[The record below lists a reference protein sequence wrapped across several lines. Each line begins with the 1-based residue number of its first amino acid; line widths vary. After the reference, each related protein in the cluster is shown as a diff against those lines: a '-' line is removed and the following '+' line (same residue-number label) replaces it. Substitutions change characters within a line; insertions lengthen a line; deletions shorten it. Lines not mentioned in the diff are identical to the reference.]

1 MPAFPNSAPG
11 AIRGQRGAALIV
23 SLILLL
29 VMTLLGIA
37 AMNSSILQGFMSA
50 SQQEQTTRLARS
62 EDFLLEG
69 EFEVEQLVANG
80 VGVTLCDDGDGNDV
94 PCCPVDTCFRDLA
107 AEPDDA
113 FATNSFAT
121 AFPGGVGINGGYL
134 IEYMGEF
141 LVPGESVAEGG
152 GLEDSLIHIFRVS
165 ARSTPGSERG
175 GSRIVQ
181 SLYVTLDGPD
191 L

>member
-1 MPAFPNSAPG
+1 MPELLHMAHG
-11 AIRGQRGAALIV
+11 ARDPQRGAALIV

-29 VMTLLGIA
+29 VMTLLGLA

-50 SQQEQTTRLARS
+50 SQQEQTTRLARA

-69 EFEVEQLVANG
+69 EFEVEQLVVNG
-80 VGVTLCDDGDGNDV
+80 VGTTICPVRGG
-94 PCCPVDTCFRDLA
+94 PCCPVDDCYVNLEVDPTQAFDVNDLDTDFLGGDALA
-107 AEPDDA
+107 A
-113 FATNSFAT
+113 
-121 AFPGGVGINGGYL
+121 GGYL
-134 IEYMGEF
+134 IEYMGQF

-165 ARSTPGSERG
+165 ARSVPGNERG
-175 GSRIVQ
+175 GLRIVQ
-181 SLYVTLDGPD
+181 SLYVTLDGPN

>member
-1 MPAFPNSAPG
+1 MLHTARGAP
-11 AIRGQRGAALIV
+11 RTQRGAALIV

-29 VMTLLGIA
+29 VMTLLGVA

-50 SQQEQTTRLARS
+50 SQQEQTTRLARA

-69 EFEVEQLVANG
+69 EFEIERLVVGG
-80 VGVTLCDDGDGNDV
+80 VGTTLCSGA
-94 PCCPVDTCFRDLA
+94 PCCPAGACYRNLEANPTQ
-107 AEPDDA
+107 A
-113 FATNSFAT
+113 FAVNSPAT
-121 AFPGGVGINGGYL
+121 AFPGGNTAGGGYL
-134 IEYMGEF
+134 VEYMGQF

-165 ARSTPGSERG
+165 ARSVPGNERG
-175 GSRIVQ
+175 GLRIVQ
-181 SLYVTLDGPD
+181 SLYVSLDGPD

>member
-1 MPAFPNSAPG
+1 MLHMAHG
-11 AIRGQRGAALIV
+11 ARDTQRGAALIV

-29 VMTLLGIA
+29 VMTLLGLA

-50 SQQEQTTRLARS
+50 TQQEQTTRLARA

-69 EFEVEQLVANG
+69 EFEVEQLVVNG
-80 VGVTLCDDGDGNDV
+80 VGITLCGGA
-94 PCCPVDTCFRDLA
+94 PCCPNLTCYRNLEA
-107 AEPDDA
+107 NPGQA
-113 FATNSFAT
+113 FDVNLFGTTFT
-121 AFPGGVGINGGYL
+121 GGSTGGAGGYL
-134 IEYMGEF
+134 IEYMGQF

-165 ARSTPGSERG
+165 ARSVPGNERG
-175 GSRIVQ
+175 GLRIVQ

>member
-1 MPAFPNSAPG
+1 MPGMLHKA
-11 AIRGQRGAALIV
+11 RDVKRTQRGAALIV

-29 VMTLLGIA
+29 VMTLLGLT

-50 SQQEQTTRLARS
+50 SQQEQTQRLARA

-69 EFEVEQLVANG
+69 EFEVEQLVADG
-80 VGVTLCDDGDGNDV
+80 VGTTDCGGT
-94 PCCPVDTCFRDLA
+94 PCCPAGTCYLDLIA
-107 AEPDDA
+107 NPGPG
-113 FATNSFAT
+113 FAVNSPAT
-121 AFPGGVGINGGYL
+121 AFPGGGTTGAGGGYL

-152 GLEDSLIHIFRVS
+152 GFEDSLIHIFRVS
-165 ARSTPGSERG
+165 ARSVPGNERG
-175 GSRIVQ
+175 GLRIVQ

-191 L
+191 

>member
-1 MPAFPNSAPG
+1 MPEMLHMAHG
-11 AIRGQRGAALIV
+11 ARDTQRGAALIV

-29 VMTLLGIA
+29 VMTLLGVA

-50 SQQEQTTRLARS
+50 SQQEQTTRLARA

-69 EFEVEQLVANG
+69 EFEVEQLVVNG
-80 VGVTLCDDGDGNDV
+80 VGTTVCGGV
-94 PCCPVDTCFRDLA
+94 PCCAAGACYLNLDTNPGPGFNVN
-107 AEPDDA
+107 
-113 FATNSFAT
+113 ATAT
-121 AFPGGVGINGGYL
+121 AFPGGNTAGGGYL
-134 IEYMGEF
+134 IEYMGQF

-165 ARSTPGSERG
+165 ARSVPGNERG
-175 GSRIVQ
+175 GLRIVQ
-181 SLYVTLDGPD
+181 SLYVTLDGPN

>member
-1 MPAFPNSAPG
+1 MLHTARG
-11 AIRGQRGAALIV
+11 AKGTERGAALIV

-29 VMTLLGIA
+29 VMTLLGVA

-50 SQQEQTTRLARS
+50 SQQEQTTRLARA

-69 EFEVEQLVANG
+69 EFEVEQLVVDG
-80 VGVTLCDDGDGNDV
+80 VGDTTCGGV
-94 PCCPVDTCFRDLA
+94 PCCPLGTCYRNL
-107 AEPDDA
+107 DA
-113 FATNSFAT
+113 DPTQAFNVNSLAT
-121 AFPGGVGINGGYL
+121 AFPGGNTAGAGGYL
-134 IEYMGEF
+134 IEYMGQF

-165 ARSTPGSERG
+165 ARSVPGGNERG
-175 GSRIVQ
+175 GLRIVQ
-181 SLYVTLDGPD
+181 SLYVSLDGPD

>member
-1 MPAFPNSAPG
+1 MLHTARG
-11 AIRGQRGAALIV
+11 AKRTQRGAALIV

-29 VMTLLGIA
+29 VMTLLGLA

-50 SQQEQTTRLARS
+50 SQQEQTTRLARA

-69 EFEVEQLVANG
+69 EFEVEQLVVGG
-80 VGVTLCDDGDGNDV
+80 VGTTTCGGATL
-94 PCCPVDTCFRDLA
+94 CCPVGACYRNLEADPTQ
-107 AEPDDA
+107 A
-113 FATNSFAT
+113 FDVNSLLRP
-121 AFPGGVGINGGYL
+121 FPGGNTAGGGYL
-134 IEYMGEF
+134 IEYMGQF

-165 ARSTPGSERG
+165 ARSVPGNERG
-175 GSRIVQ
+175 GLRIVQ
-181 SLYVTLDGPD
+181 SLYVSLDGPD